1 MSKLSSP
8 LSSSSDPFSSEKKDW
23 EYVQE
28 QKFKSLKQ
36 LNECLERGE
45 AQIIIS
51 QTKYARG
58 LNRMTFLLDSIG
70 QIATDSRL
78 SDTDRKV
85 LLFLLSKM
93 DFENWVTLS
102 QPYIAECL
110 NMRQPHVSRSIKA
123 LKDAHYILVG
133 KVGRSN
139 AYQFN
144 PEHGWKGRD
153 IEWNKVVDFEEI
165 KARQKANGCLPFK
178 PGPRP

>member
-8 LSSSSDPFSSEKKDW
+8 LSSPSDPFDSQKKDW

-36 LNECLERGE
+36 LNQCLERGE
-45 AQIIIS
+45 ATIIIS

-85 LLFLLSKM
+85 LLFMISKM
-93 DFENWVTLS
+93 DFENWVPLT
-102 QPYIAECL
+102 QPYMAECL
-110 NMRQPHVSRSIKA
+110 GMRQPHVSRSIKA
-123 LKDAHYILVG
+123 LKEANYILVG
-133 KVGRSN
+133 KLGRGN

-144 PEHGWKGRD
+144 PEHGWKGED
-153 IEWNKVVDFEEI
+153 EKWNNVVDFAEL
-165 KARQKANGCLPFK
+165 KARQKANGSLPLK
-178 PGPRP
+178 PSA